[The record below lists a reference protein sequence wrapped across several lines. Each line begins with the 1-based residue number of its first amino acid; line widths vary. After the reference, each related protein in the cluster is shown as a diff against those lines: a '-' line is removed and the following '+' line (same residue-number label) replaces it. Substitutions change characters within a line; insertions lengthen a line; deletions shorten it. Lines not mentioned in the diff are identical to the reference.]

1 MFFRSITWEVRLR
14 CKVLFTC
21 NQQSGSRETPVHTY
35 IVCHSNQPL
44 NFKSWRNT
52 ANQRTTLKRQIVT
65 LNHSHT
71 FQTPSSRHCGLLG
84 CLTHE
89 QSLQIT
95 SGHSLL
101 CENERQVIG
110 RMTQYMPPVNTK
122 LVNWLLMG
130 VLGDAHM
137 YLKSESNES
146 VRWMAG
152 SDWLRFILGM
162 DMYND
167 SREASNWGQ
176 ATKALDQFCQSQVEL
191 N

>member
-84 CLTHE
+84 CLTRTISADHFWTQPALRE
-89 QSLQIT
+89 WKTGDWQDDSVHATGEYKIGELTIDGSLGRCTHVFEVRVKWICAVNGRLRLTSLYLGDGHVQRLQGGQQLGTSNKGIRSVLSIT
-95 SGHSLL
+95 S
-101 CENERQVIG
+101 R
-110 RMTQYMPPVNTK
+110 
-122 LVNWLLMG
+122 
-130 VLGDAHM
+130 A
-137 YLKSESNES
+137 
-146 VRWMAG
+146 
-152 SDWLRFILGM
+152 
-162 DMYND
+162 
-167 SREASNWGQ
+167 
-176 ATKALDQFCQSQVEL
+176 
-191 N
+191 